1 MNMTRSIAVD
11 SLSKFKRHAATDA
24 QNVIVDFVFDYGKAL
39 LITNQ

>member
-24 QNVIVDFVFDYGKAL
+24 QNIIVDFVIDYGK
-39 LITNQ
+39 IMDFQM